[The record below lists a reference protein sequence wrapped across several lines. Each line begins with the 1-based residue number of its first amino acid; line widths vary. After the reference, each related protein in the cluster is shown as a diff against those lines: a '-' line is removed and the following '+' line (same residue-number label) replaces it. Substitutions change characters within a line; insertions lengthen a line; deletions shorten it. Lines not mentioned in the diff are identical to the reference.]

1 MKVKDI
7 ILAIF
12 VALIWGSY
20 FTASKIVLTSF
31 PPFLSGGI
39 RFLILF
45 ILTIPFYF
53 KDRPPF
59 KHILFLSLLYTVGST
74 ALYISINNSIKLSP
88 LILIFQLNI
97 PIAVFLGIIFLKE
110 NFSLVKSIGLLL
122 SLVGL
127 VFIAQVSYNDFISID
142 SLWLV
147 LFSAICFAFYNLTIK
162 DISSFYILTIIARMS
177 LFIFPQLLLIS
188 FFQETWPLIENIQL
202 ISIIGLFYK
211 SIICTLLANLCWIYL
226 LSKYPLSIMIPFTL
240 LTPVF
245 GCFISTIVFNEIL
258 EKEFIL
264 GGFVVIIGLIIT
276 EYGKLT
282 KKKIN
287 SPL

>member
-12 VALIWGSY
+12 VTLIWGSY
-20 FTASKIVLTSF
+20 FSATKLVLISF
-31 PPFLSGGI
+31 PPFLSGGL

-88 LILIFQLNI
+88 LILIFQLNV
-97 PIAVFLGIIFLKE
+97 PIAVLLGIIFLKE
-110 NFSLVKSIGLLL
+110 RFSLIKSIGLLL
-122 SLVGL
+122 SFIGL
-127 VFIAQVSYNDFISID
+127 VFILQVSYNDFISIE
-142 SLWLV
+142 SLCLV

-162 DISSFYILTIIARMS
+162 EISSFYTLTIISRMS
-177 LFIFPQLLLIS
+177 LFIFPQLLLLS
-188 FFQETWPLIENIQL
+188 FFQETWPLVEDVQL
-202 ISIIGLFYK
+202 ISIVGLFYK

-226 LSKYPLSIMIPFTL
+226 LRKYPLSIMMPFTL
-240 LTPVF
+240 LIPVF
-245 GCFISTIVFNEIL
+245 GCIISTIVFNEIL
-258 EKEFIL
+258 EKGFIL
-264 GGFVVIIGLIIT
+264 GGLVVMIGLIIV
-276 EYGKLT
+276 ESDKWR
-282 KKKIN
+282 KI
-287 SPL
+287 

>member
-12 VALIWGSY
+12 VSLIWGSY
-20 FTASKIVLTSF
+20 FSATKLVLISF
-31 PPFLSGGI
+31 PPFLSGGL

-88 LILIFQLNI
+88 LILIFQLNV
-97 PIAVFLGIIFLKE
+97 PIAVLLGIIFLKE
-110 NFSLVKSIGLLL
+110 RFSLIKSIGLLL
-122 SLVGL
+122 SFIGL
-127 VFIAQVSYNDFISID
+127 VFILQVSYNDFISIE
-142 SLWLV
+142 SLCLV

-162 DISSFYILTIIARMS
+162 EISSFYILTIISRMS
-177 LFIFPQLLLIS
+177 LFIFPQLLLLS
-188 FFQETWPLIENIQL
+188 FFQETWPLVEDVQL
-202 ISIIGLFYK
+202 ISIVGLFYK

-226 LSKYPLSIMIPFTL
+226 LRKYPLSIMMPFTL
-240 LTPVF
+240 LIPVF
-245 GCFISTIVFNEIL
+245 GCIISTIVFNEIL
-258 EKEFIL
+258 EKGFIL
-264 GGFVVIIGLIIT
+264 GGLVVMIGLIIV
-276 EYGKLT
+276 ESDKWR
-282 KKKIN
+282 KI
-287 SPL
+287 